1 MNLIW
6 STCTTFKSKEVFV
19 LQLCLSKRY
28 QLSTFTLKIIL
39 QTLKIKHV
47 SRKTNV
53 GFWLLQTILTK
64 QNQNFCYYQP
74 TGSKVAL
81 KYPTCF
87 QIPQQTFLLEGLLVL
102 QKMKVLFSKNAL
114 CQLWLQ
120 LICIEHVVLEKKMG
134 MYKGFLMTTKIT
146 LNKMINRKT

>member
-1 MNLIW
+1 M
-6 STCTTFKSKEVFV
+6 
-19 LQLCLSKRY
+19 Y
-28 QLSTFTLKIIL
+28 QGR
-39 QTLKIKHV
+39 QMW
-47 SRKTNV
+47 

-114 CQLWLQ
+114 CQLWL
-120 LICIEHVVLEKKMG
+120 
-134 MYKGFLMTTKIT
+134 
-146 LNKMINRKT
+146 